1 MFGVLGEKCSQEN
14 LKQVKNWKTAENLG
28 KILEYVWIDFF
39 DHKCRHRN
47 LYDQTN
53 SSTCIFERL

>member
-1 MFGVLGEKCSQEN
+1 MFGVLGGKCSQEN
-14 LKQVKNWKTAENLG
+14 LKQIKNWKTAENLG

-39 DHKCRHRN
+39 DHNK
-47 LYDQTN
+47 TN